1 MKNSLRENA
10 AAPRQRGVAILL
22 TLILLL
28 MLGAFG
34 ITRLV
39 SSGTSIASK
48 QGAENS
54 AQLNIVKTALIAY
67 AMNGRNPAPALCPT
81 TTNARP
87 GELPCPDTTGDGIEE
102 CSCSGAQSIG
112 RVPWKTLGIAEP
124 RDASGE
130 PLWYALSDN
139 FRAWTATASPVVIN
153 SDTKGGLAVWK
164 DDLSSNLT
172 NEAVAV
178 IIAPG
183 QVVGTQKRAAG
194 TTASCTTTNT
204 VIAQTL
210 CASNYMESSPN
221 GGYNWKYNGPFVM
234 TLATPAAETFN
245 DQLLA
250 VTTSDLIPQVE
261 QRVARDVISLFT
273 QYKANSAC
281 QCLPWAAPKNTGAFA
296 QTLDNGYSMSPNIY
310 GYPPLETAS
319 PENWGS
325 SKKQAGVTYTIP
337 AMPAYLKNNDWWR
350 VLYYG
355 VGKKVSPSQNGSAIM
370 LNGSTQNTSLVLIT
384 PGPAGASRPSTSWSN
399 YIEDSTNIATSTNDN
414 TYITPTSTTYTRDRL
429 YSIPY
434 P

>member
-1 MKNSLRENA
+1 MPWGERKRMNDHLRVSTSV
-10 AAPRQRGVAILL
+10 PRQRGVAILL

-34 ITRLV
+34 IARLRN
-39 SSGTSIASK
+39 SETSMASK
-48 QGAENS
+48 LVADNS
-54 AQLNIVKTALIAY
+54 AQLAIVKTALIAY

-102 CSCSGAQSIG
+102 CSCSGVQNIG

-139 FRAWTATASPVVIN
+139 FRAWTADASPTVIN
-153 SDTKGGLAVWK
+153 SDTKGTLAVWK
-164 DDLSSNLT
+164 DDLTSSLT
-172 NEAVAV
+172 SEAVAV

-183 QVVGTQKRAAG
+183 QVVGTQQRAA
-194 TTASCTTTNT
+194 TTNVNCTTTNT

-210 CASNYMESSPN
+210 CASNYMESSSN
-221 GGYNWKYNGPFVM
+221 GGFNWKYNGPFVM
-234 TLATPAAETFN
+234 TLPTPAAATFN

-273 QYKANSAC
+273 QYRAMSNC
-281 QCLPWAAPKNTGAFA
+281 QCLPWAAT
-296 QTLDNGYSMSPNIY
+296 TSDDNGKSNEPATYD
-310 GYPPLETAS
+310 YPPLVQAT

-325 SKKQAGVTYTIP
+325 VTARGQIP
-337 AMPAYLKNNDWWR
+337 TVPTYLTNNKWWR

-355 VGKKVSPSQNGSAIM
+355 ISRKTSDMKVGTAIK
-370 LNGSTQNTSLVLIT
+370 LNGNTQNTSLVLIT
-384 PGPAGASRPSTSWSN
+384 TGPADSNRPKPTWAWTN
-399 YIEDSTNIATSTNDN
+399 YIEDGENIAIGGNDID
-414 TYITPTSTTYTRDRL
+414 YITPLSKAYTRDRL